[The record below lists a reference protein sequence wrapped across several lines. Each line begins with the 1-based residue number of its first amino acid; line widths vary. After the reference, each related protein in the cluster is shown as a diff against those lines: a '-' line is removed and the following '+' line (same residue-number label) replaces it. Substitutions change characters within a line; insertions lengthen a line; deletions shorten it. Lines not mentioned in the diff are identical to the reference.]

1 MRRQLK
7 KLAVVV
13 GMVTL
18 MTGATSV
25 MGDLTESNSSYYNF
39 SVSAHGGSQSTGVV
53 KKTTSKSTAAR
64 FTTVTYSNAS
74 SATYPLYVRVR
85 AKNGD
90 FATNCRSVW
99 ALSSGEINLNYLDGM
114 SKKGNYYYL
123 KMQTDDLS
131 TSTGKMRGLWRP

>member
-7 KLAVVV
+7 KLAVVA

-53 KKTTSKSTAAR
+53 KKQHPKVQQQDLLQSHTLTHLVQRIHYMLGLEQKMEILQQ
-64 FTTVTYSNAS
+64 TVVLFGHYHQVKLT
-74 SATYPLYVRVR
+74 
-85 AKNGD
+85 
-90 FATNCRSVW
+90 
-99 ALSSGEINLNYLDGM
+99 
-114 SKKGNYYYL
+114 
-123 KMQTDDLS
+123 
-131 TSTGKMRGLWRP
+131 